1 MCPCVLSSR
10 LPRKKGRRIP
20 SSLVTV
26 IVVSCLQTPTER
38 MTYPR
43 REGNAIGPGLPLEF
57 LLLLCFLR
65 RFFSLFP
72 FQYVKDRGGGAV
84 TLRGTEAAES
94 GVGAPC
100 VENNGFEPLTPCV
113 QSRCSSQ
120 LS

>member
-1 MCPCVLSSR
+1 MPLCSFVTPASKKRPAYTFKSRYCDRCILSADSDCTHD
-10 LPRKKGRRIP
+10 L
-20 SSLVTV
+20 T
-26 IVVSCLQTPTER
+26 
-38 MTYPR
+38 R

-84 TLRGTEAAES
+84 TTRGTEAAES